1 MELIKKKF
9 LQITTTGATTGC
21 TGNCYVIIPDTGV
34 TYCVNFLLTQ
44 NMNDLG
50 FFNTITSDFYVQGNL
65 DCAALSAATSG
76 ETVCQTSYNFPTGS
90 TFPIEVNTIT
100 GTSSSR
106 LSELKKY
113 ARSGTLN
120 KLYYTSTTPA
130 IDGVNTGL
138 TTTGITYTYYIGG
151 ITYVDN
157 VTGGTTTY
165 TFTSSGYSDTNNF
178 SNLPYIK
185 DENLQNVIA
194 KPLVDNNVFI
204 IREEQQILDK
214 NYRLRNI
221 GNLTELTYYAGGA
234 YYNIINNT

>member
-44 NMNDLG
+44 NMDDLG
-50 FFNTITSDFYVQGNL
+50 FFNTLVQ
-65 DCAALSAATSG
+65 SG
-76 ETVCQTSYNFPTGS
+76 TTGA

-106 LSELKKY
+106 LNELKKY
-113 ARSGTLN
+113 ARSGTLD

-130 IDGVNTGL
+130 TDGVNTGL

-165 TFTSSGYSDTNNF
+165 TFISSGYSDTNNF